1 MVTDRRGLGVGV
13 EGKRMKYRRLGTTDL
28 EVSEVAL
35 GCSGFWGDR
44 KFPEEQAAAVVMEAI
59 ERGINFFDTGH
70 NYSRFNA
77 EPRLGRLLDSVLS
90 HDRGR
95 FVLSSKAGTVVPAG
109 ALFRRPGMNVKD
121 FSPDY
126 IEWSCARSIAN
137 LRCGH
142 LDILQLH
149 GITPG
154 EIGEP
159 LLERLHDMK
168 RKGMYRYLGINT
180 HSEPDMSFVACHP
193 EVFDMA
199 LIDYSVVQLDREPV
213 IDRLAEAGTG
223 VVAGTVLGQGHL
235 VKGKIG
241 TVRSPAD
248 LWYLARAWLRP
259 SGRQLR
265 RISVEMRETLAAIA
279 EMSPAQAAVAYV
291 LGNPG
296 IASCVFGTTRV
307 ANLHEVADAVDKTL
321 QSDSVRAIRRS
332 FELLWRRDGT

>member
-1 MVTDRRGLGVGV
+1 MG
-13 EGKRMKYRRLGTTDL
+13 MKYRRLGQTDL

-35 GCSGFWGDR
+35 GCSGYWGDR
-44 KFPEEQAAAVVMEAI
+44 KFPEKQAAAVVSEAI
-59 ERGINFFDTGH
+59 EHGINFFDTGH
-70 NYSRFNA
+70 NYSAFNA
-77 EPRLGRLLDSVLS
+77 EPRLGRLLGRILT

-95 FVLSSKAGTVVPAG
+95 VVVSSKAGTVVPAG
-109 ALFRRPGMNVKD
+109 ALFRRPGGRVKD
-121 FSPDY
+121 FSPDH
-126 IEWSCARSIAN
+126 IERSCAQSIAN
-137 LRCGH
+137 LDCGY

-149 GITPG
+149 GITPA

-159 LLERLHDMK
+159 LLERLYAMK
-168 RKGMYRYLGINT
+168 RRGMYRFLGINT
-180 HSEPDMSFVACHP
+180 HSEPDMAFVASHP
-193 EVFDMA
+193 EIFDMA

-213 IDRLAEAGTG
+213 IRRLAEAGTG

-241 TVRSPAD
+241 SLRSPAD

-265 RISVEMRETLAAIA
+265 RRSRYMRETLAAIS
-279 EMSPAQAAVAYV
+279 EMSPAQAAIAYV

-307 ANLHEVADAVDKTL
+307 ANLREIVDAVDRIL
-321 QSDSVRAIRRS
+321 GGDSIQAIRRA
-332 FELLWRRDGT
+332 FELPWRTPES